1 VSGVVPGTAMESAED
16 RETYAEKSDD
26 ELILLVQGGDRRSF
40 DILVKRYQRRIYFLA
55 LRMARDPDAADDLA
69 QETFVKAYFAITS
82 FTIGRR
88 FYTWLYRICMNL
100 SINYLNKS
108 RHAIPA
114 SRFDEDEEVL
124 EREAP
129 GPDAADTLISK
140 EKTEEI
146 ETAIDSLSAKYKS
159 VLVLRVYEDM
169 SYEDIAGTLGISVG
183 TVMSRLFR
191 ARQKLLETL
200 GESEE

>member
-1 VSGVVPGTAMESAED
+1 MERAEE
-16 RETYAEKSDD
+16 RESYAEKSDD
-26 ELILLVQGGDRRSF
+26 ELVLLVQQGDRGSF
-40 DILVKRYQRRIYFLA
+40 DTLVKRYQRRIYFLA

-69 QETFVKAYFAITS
+69 QETFVKAYFAIGS

-100 SINYLNKS
+100 SINYLHKS
-108 RHAIPA
+108 KHALPA
-114 SRFDEDEEVL
+114 SRFDEEEEIL

-129 GPDAADTLISK
+129 GPDAADELISK
-140 EKTEEI
+140 EKTAKI
-146 ETAIDSLSAKYKS
+146 EAAIGALSPKYRS

-191 ARQKLLETL
+191 ARKKMLEAL
-200 GESEE
+200 GEPEG

>member
-1 VSGVVPGTAMESAED
+1 MERAED
-16 RETYAEKSDD
+16 REICPEKSDD
-26 ELILLVQGGDRRSF
+26 ELILLVQGGDQRSF
-40 DILVKRYQRRIYFLA
+40 DALVKRYQRRIYFLA

-69 QETFVKAYFAITS
+69 QETFVKAYFAIGS
-82 FTIGRR
+82 FTVGRR

-108 RHAIPA
+108 KHALPA
-114 SRFDEDEEVL
+114 SRFDEEDEVL

-129 GPDAADTLISK
+129 GPDAVDELISK
-140 EKTEEI
+140 EKTARI
-146 ETAIDSLSAKYKS
+146 EAAIEALSPKYKS

-191 ARQKLLETL
+191 ARQKLLEAL
-200 GESEE
+200 DEPEG

>member
-1 VSGVVPGTAMESAED
+1 MVPFMESVGE
-16 RETYAEKSDD
+16 RESYAEKSDD
-26 ELILLVQGGDRRSF
+26 ELILQVQGGDRRPF

-69 QETFVKAYFAITS
+69 QETFVKAYFAMGS
-82 FTIGRR
+82 FTVGRR

-100 SINYLNKS
+100 SINYLAK
-108 RHAIPA
+108 RKHAIPA
-114 SRFDEDEEVL
+114 SQFDEEEQVL
-124 EREAP
+124 ETEAS
-129 GPDAADTLISK
+129 GPDAAEELISK
-140 EKTEEI
+140 ENTARI
-146 ETAIDSLSAKYKS
+146 EAAIDSLSPKYKS

-191 ARQKLLETL
+191 ARKKMLEAL
-200 GESEE
+200 GQPEG